1 MQAIAGRA
9 HARPFYFPEPIQR
22 AGIAC
27 YPLDSDLRAPSFRL
41 RLMKARLLLVFA
53 ALTASGRA
61 FAADEEPTKS
71 HMKDVLKAR
80 AAEEAK
86 KQTPAPAVAPKTAAS
101 PVTKA
106 DKTVAEPSATAAA
119 PASPAASVTAAPV
132 ASSPTKDAPAAKPVA
147 ETPTVLPKVE
157 VRKGRV
163 TELDLQIAQQEK
175 EIAREKKNT
184 KQTET
189 DKALNNEKVSKA
201 LAIFGGESASHRSA
215 VAQERVSLMEEEK
228 DILEQMKQAKTKEEK
243 AALQKQLDELRVVR
257 RELEKS
263 LR

>member
-106 DKTVAEPSATAAA
+106 DKTVAEPSA
-119 PASPAASVTAAPV
+119 PASSAASVTAAPV

-175 EIAREKKNT
+175 DIAREKKNT

-201 LAIFGGESASHRSA
+201 LSIFGGESASHRSA
-215 VAQERVSLMEEEK
+215 IAQERVSLMEEEK